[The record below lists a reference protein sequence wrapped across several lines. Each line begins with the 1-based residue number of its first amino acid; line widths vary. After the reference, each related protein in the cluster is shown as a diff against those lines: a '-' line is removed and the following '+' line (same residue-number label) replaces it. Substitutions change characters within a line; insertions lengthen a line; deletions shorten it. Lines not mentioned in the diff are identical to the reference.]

1 MAISNI
7 SNTGAGSSVVIPSR
21 VVASLAGGTGA
32 VPAPGEKPAQDV
44 VQSIR
49 SGAAPSI
56 TDTKRPVQDTFET
69 IRVGSPLSTERA
81 AGATTPTNNISEVAP
96 SPVERPY
103 QVGTA
108 SVSTQN
114 ANAGVQYI
122 QQANG
127 NNDEVVGLFL
137 DRFF

>member
-7 SNTGAGSSVVIPSR
+7 SNTGAGNSVVIPSR
-21 VVASLAGGTGA
+21 VAASFAGRTGA
-32 VPAPGEKPAQDV
+32 VPAPGEKPTQDA

-49 SGAAPSI
+49 SGTAPPI
-56 TDTKRPVQDTFET
+56 TERPVQDTFEA
-69 IRVGSPLSTERA
+69 IRAGGTPLSTERA

-96 SPVERPY
+96 SPVERLY

-108 SVSTQN
+108 PVSTQN

-127 NNDEVVGLFL
+127 NNNEVVGLFL